1 MANQKDQSGRPAMDE
16 EKRNSGYKD
25 QKDQHKPDQ
34 QKPAINP
41 DKSQKPGQQTGR
53 NS

>member
-16 EKRNSGYKD
+16 EKRNSGNKD
-25 QKDQHKPDQ
+25 QKNQQKPDQ
-34 QKPAINP
+34 PKPALSP
-41 DKSQKPGQQTGR
+41 DKKPQSGSHGR